1 MPILSKLIYS
11 LDAIPVIIPTDF
23 LNCNLILNAYDNTN
37 DGVQPSP
44 PKKNKKRVEEE
55 KLWTTYTTRYLDL
68 L

>member
-44 PKKNKKRVEEE
+44 PQKKTKKELKKKNFGQ
-55 KLWTTYTTRYLDL
+55 LILPDI
-68 L
+68 